1 MVSINSKRLFG
12 WRYMMKKG
20 RRSLLGKIV
29 FVLLIVVLGT
39 LVALSGD
46 LVLSIKP
53 PTGNPTLES
62 LKNNPAKSHNSNA
75 PVEGN
80 EAVKGSPCT
89 EPLVSGNQSSEKPV
103 PDTEPTP
110 DTGLDSHP
118 GSVPVPSPDAVSDEV
133 YYFLFAGFDAAHANT
148 DTILLAGF
156 NISKKSLHVLSIPR
170 DTLTGSDRLNKK
182 INSAWEQGGIV
193 QLEKEVAELTGIDIN
208 RYIMTSHEGMEKIM
222 EAAGGIDFNTDG
234 DIGCISMQEEL
245 AKAIAAQP
253 RLPADTAS
261 LSRLVILAMEHFETD
276 LTMGEILWLSDALN
290 TVPPEDV
297 HFSTLPGQSV
307 MVDGTS
313 YWIPDKEAMASL
325 MQ

>member
-1 MVSINSKRLFG
+1 
-12 WRYMMKKG
+12 MMKKG

-39 LVALSGD
+39 LVALSDD

-62 LKNNPAKSHNSNA
+62 LKNNPAQSRTTNSPA
-75 PVEGN
+75 AGN
-80 EAVKGSPCT
+80 EASINSPCA
-89 EPLVSGNQSSEKPV
+89 EPLVSGVPSSEKPL
-103 PDTEPTP
+103 PDTEQTT
-110 DTGLDSHP
+110 DIGIDSHP
-118 GSVPVPSPDAVSDEV
+118 GSSAVPSPDAVSDEI

-156 NISKKSLHVLSIPR
+156 NMSKKSLHLLSIPR

-182 INSAWEQGGIV
+182 INAAWQQGGII
-193 QLEKEVAELTGIDIN
+193 QLENEVAELTGIDVN
-208 RYIMTSHEGMEKIM
+208 RYIMTSHEGMEKMM
-222 EAAGGIDFNTDG
+222 EAAGGISFNTDG
-234 DIGCISMQEEL
+234 DIGCISMQQEL

-261 LSRLVILAMEHFETD
+261 LSRLAILAMEHFETD

-290 TVPPEDV
+290 TVSPEDV
-297 HFSTLPGQSV
+297 HFYTLPGQCV
-307 MVDGTS
+307 MMDGTS
-313 YWIPDKEAMASL
+313 YWIPDKEAIASL
-325 MQ
+325 IQ